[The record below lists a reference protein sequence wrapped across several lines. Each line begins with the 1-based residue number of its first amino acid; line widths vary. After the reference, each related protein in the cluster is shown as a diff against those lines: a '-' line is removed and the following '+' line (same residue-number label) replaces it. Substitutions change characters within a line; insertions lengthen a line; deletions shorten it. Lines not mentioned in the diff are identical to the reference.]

1 MKTTRLLGSQGG
13 LRHSLRGSGRIKKS
27 IVQGD
32 KFEFAEK
39 LREKRNYILFVSGM
53 GHETKEI
60 EEINDFVPQAAPL
73 DKLIE
78 EREIIDNY
86 NYLETKNIKKEPKK
100 KHTTSHNSMTFL

>member
-27 IVQGD
+27 IVQGN

-73 DKLIE
+73 DKFIE

-86 NYLETKNIKKEPKK
+86 NYIETKNLKKPPKK
-100 KHTTSHNSMTFL
+100 KVTTHHER